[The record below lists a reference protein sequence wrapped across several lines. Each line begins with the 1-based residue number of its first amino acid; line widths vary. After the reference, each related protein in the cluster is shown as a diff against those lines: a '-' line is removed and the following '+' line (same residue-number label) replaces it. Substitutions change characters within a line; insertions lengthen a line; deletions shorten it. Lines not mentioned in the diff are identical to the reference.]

1 MAIGDTEYLDAIA
14 AACGTQGTSGEPDTN
29 AEAKTDIAN
38 TALASWADGQMPYDK
53 DGAAA
58 TATMTVADGDDA
70 TSGAFT
76 EKEFV
81 TLTSTDGT
89 KRVYVVCA
97 TNESGGST
105 TGTVL
110 TSSSDTGAGTL
121 GADIAAL
128 GTCVAVG
135 VNVTSVSQAAFLNT
149 LKDAVEHAN
158 GHNGR
163 ITMSSDVSVA
173 DGAQTMTFTQK
184 VEGIAGNACTMD
196 TSQISQLSS
205 TQWTGGIGTAASC
218 TFTVS
223 DGDAACGMAELG
235 YLRVTSTDGTEKM
248 YVIVDDAPAG
258 TQAATGAAMSTGD
271 DTGASTLPSGLNG
284 AIAVTIPDLS
294 SSTQNAVLVQ
304 FKAAIEAAAGH
315 NGKIY
320 VSEVPAQADGAQ
332 VITLHQATAGAA
344 GNSITPEREG
354 DVGAVIANFVS
365 TGFSGGTGNTQGTYD
380 FTPEPGSSKMVLA
393 NADNVTVV
401 KSAVEDVFKQYV
413 KKKK

>member
-1 MAIGDTEYLDAIA
+1 
-14 AACGTQGTSGEPDTN
+14 
-29 AEAKTDIAN
+29 
-38 TALASWADGQMPYDK
+38 
-53 DGAAA
+53 
-58 TATMTVADGDDA
+58 MTVADGDDT

-76 EKEFV
+76 EKEYV
-81 TLTSTDGT
+81 ILSSTDGT
-89 KRVYVVCA
+89 KRVYVI
-97 TNESGGST
+97 TDSNGSGAA

-110 TSSSDTGAGTL
+110 TNSSDTGSGTL
-121 GADIAAL
+121 GTEIEAL
-128 GTCVAVG
+128 GTCIAVQA
-135 VNVTSVSQAAFLNT
+135 NLTNVSQAAFLNT

-184 VEGIAGNACTMD
+184 VEGIAGNSCVMD
-196 TSQISQLSS
+196 TGEISQLSS

-218 TFTVS
+218 TFTVT
-223 DGDAACGMAELG
+223 DGDAATGMAEQG
-235 YLRVTSTDGTEKM
+235 YIRITSTDGTEKM
-248 YVIVDDAPAG
+248 YVIVNDAGAG
-258 TQAATGAAMSTGD
+258 SQPSTGTAMSTGN
-271 DTGASTLPSGLNG
+271 DTGDSTLPSGLNG
-284 AIAVTIPDLS
+284 AIAVNIPNLS

-304 FKAAIEAAAGH
+304 FKAAIEAGH
-315 NGKIY
+315 ANKIY
-320 VSEVPAQADGAQ
+320 VSEVPTQADGEQ
-332 VITLHQATAGAA
+332 SITLHQVTAGAA
-344 GNSITPEREG
+344 GNSITPENEG
-354 DVGAVIANFVS
+354 SLGAVIANFVS